1 MKLNQAES
9 NFREIM
15 SMREEDEISCDLF
28 VSLLNRIDI
37 ENVTTNTTEE
47 FKRKEE
53 LEYLISE
60 EIRKCGV
67 NGVAS

>member
-1 MKLNQAES
+1 MNLNQAES

-28 VSLLNRIDI
+28 VSLLTRLDI
-37 ENVTTNTTEE
+37 ESVTTNTTEE
-47 FKRKEE
+47 FKRKEQ

-60 EIRKCGV
+60 EIKRCGV
-67 NGVAS
+67 NGVAT